1 MARVTNDIV
10 FNETNRNRI
19 LDWVIDVTG
28 SSRIQEPLEDY
39 FKDGVLLCQYVFSY
53 LCFDSIL
60 LSKCPDELRN
70 PASLIAFVSLFF

>member
-53 LCFDSIL
+53 LCFVTNGIIDL
-60 LSKCPDELRN
+60 LVKL
-70 PASLIAFVSLFF
+70 LIGR